1 MMHTATALAAYLAA
15 AALSAAPAPAPA
27 PRAAAPPPVAM
38 TDMTM
43 TEVRDAIA
51 AGKTTVLVFN
61 GSIEQTGPHVVLGKH
76 VYKAQYLGE
85 RIARELGNA
94 LVAPVMPF
102 APTGAELDKFPGT
115 IDLSAGTFSK
125 VNEEVT
131 ASLVR
136 AGFKYVILMGDHGGN
151 QPPLEALAPKLD
163 EQYRPRGVR
172 VFFAGDVYAKAD
184 AEVEQYLEA
193 HHVPPS
199 NHGGVADTSELWAI
213 SARHVRPGRIAMGDP
228 VNRGAGGD
236 VSIGPSGVEGDPR
249 PSSPELGRRFN
260 DIKVR
265 LGVAEIRR
273 LIEGATAR

>member
-1 MMHTATALAAYLAA
+1 MKRPSCLALSFALAILPSVARAQA
-15 AALSAAPAPAPA
+15 SRAAPAVVYMPE
-27 PRAAAPPPVAM
+27 
-38 TDMTM
+38 MTM

-51 AGKTTVLVFN
+51 GGKTTVLVFN

-76 VYKAQYLGE
+76 VYKARYLGE

-115 IDLSAGTFSK
+115 VDLSAETFSK
-125 VNEEVT
+125 VNEELT

-136 AGFKYVILMGDHGGN
+136 SGFKDVILMGDHGGN
-151 QPPLEALAPKLD
+151 QAPLKALAPTLD
-163 EQYRPRGVR
+163 ARYRQQGVR

-184 AEVEQYLEA
+184 AEVEAYLEA
-193 HHVPPS
+193 HHFPPS
-199 NHGGVADTSELWAI
+199 NHGGVADTSETWAVG
-213 SARHVRPGRIAMGDP
+213 ARYVRPGRIAMGDP
-228 VNRGAGGD
+228 VNRTPNGEAT
-236 VSIGPSGVEGDPR
+236 IGPTGVEGDPR
-249 PSSPELGRRFN
+249 RSSPELGRLFN

-273 LIEGATAR
+273 LVAGASK

>member
-1 MMHTATALAAYLAA
+1 MMHTAIALAAFLAA
-15 AALSAAPAPAPA
+15 AAPSAAPVPHTAT
-27 PRAAAPPPVAM
+27 PPPVVM

-51 AGKTTVLVFN
+51 AGKTTVLIFN

-76 VYKAQYLGE
+76 IYKAQYLGE

-115 IDLSAGTFSK
+115 IDLSAETFSK
-125 VNEEVT
+125 VNEEV
-131 ASLVR
+131 AANMVR

-151 QPPLEALAPKLD
+151 QGPLEALAPKLD
-163 EQYRPRGVR
+163 AQYRPQGVR

-193 HHVPPS
+193 HHFPAS

-213 SARHVRPGRIAMGDP
+213 SARHIRPDKIAMGDP
-228 VNRGAGGD
+228 VNRGANGD

-249 PSSPELGRRFN
+249 PSSPALGRRFN

-273 LIEGATAR
+273 LVGDASKR

>member
-1 MMHTATALAAYLAA
+1 MTHTAIALAAYLAA
-15 AALSAAPAPAPA
+15 AAPSAAPARA
-27 PRAAAPPPVAM
+27 PRAATPPPVAM

-76 VYKAQYLGE
+76 IYKAQYLGE

-115 IDLSAGTFSK
+115 IDLSAETFSK

-131 ASLVR
+131 ANLVR

-151 QPPLEALAPKLD
+151 QPPLQALAPKLD
-163 EQYRPRGVR
+163 EKYRPQGVR

-193 HHVPPS
+193 HHFPPS

-213 SARHVRPGRIAMGDP
+213 SARHIRPGNIRMGDP
-228 VNRGAGGD
+228 VDRGAGGS

-273 LIEGATAR
+273 LIQGAAAR